1 MSIILDTINLSKSY
15 KSGSSEIVAVNDVS
29 FQISKGEFV
38 AMVGPSGS
46 GKTTTVALL
55 AGLLRPTSGKILIE
69 NSDLVQLSDKERTE
83 FRRKNIGFTFQS
95 NNLVPYLTALE
106 NVELM
111 LRLNNRYNTQTAD
124 TAKGLL
130 VRLGLE
136 ERLNNLPS
144 QLSGG
149 EQQRVA
155 IARALIHQP
164 ILVLADEPTAAL
176 DSDRAYQVVEILS
189 DLIHEQNL
197 TAIMVTHD
205 LRMIEY
211 VDRVIQMRD
220 GKIVNIISDREDINN
235 LVLIGKREIGDGIPL
250 DEIEKT
256 APRTGTLPNVLP
268 SVQGL

>member
-155 IARALIHQP
+155 IARALIH
-164 ILVLADEPTAAL
+164 
-176 DSDRAYQVVEILS
+176 
-189 DLIHEQNL
+189 
-197 TAIMVTHD
+197 
-205 LRMIEY
+205 
-211 VDRVIQMRD
+211 
-220 GKIVNIISDREDINN
+220 
-235 LVLIGKREIGDGIPL
+235 
-250 DEIEKT
+250 
-256 APRTGTLPNVLP
+256 
-268 SVQGL
+268 